1 MAVFRLTLAIFLVL
15 VHFTTFITGQKATP
29 APQGS
34 TAAASTSNGD
44 LMLFERDGGSGSGD
58 GATTTTQDNSI
69 PATTTLANNSTSQAN
84 STNATLTTPPLT
96 TALPTTTE
104 PLATTAAAVSA
115 TCKNIGTDYDGDSL
129 IISCPAGCS
138 REGSIWGTGIY
149 TSDSP
154 VCKAAIHDGRITDD
168 GGRVSV
174 YRWSG
179 QVSYEG
185 SSQNGITSDSYGDW
199 TSSFA
204 FRPESTT
211 ALPVATTTTTA
222 TTSLPVATTT
232 TTATTPLPTRR
243 PEGCHGKTHFLC
255 DNGQCTNVKYLCD
268 GNDACGDWSDEVNCT
283 STTTAGVYT
292 STVPATTLD
301 ALSTT
306 TPTPTPTTVQP
317 LATATQAG
325 STDTSTQNPD
335 TTSKGGK
342 VVANGVDCD
351 YVNVCML
358 GKSGLERSA
367 MSGECI
373 ILPFRD

>member
-243 PEGCHGKTHFLC
+243 PE
-255 DNGQCTNVKYLCD
+255 
-268 GNDACGDWSDEVNCT
+268 A